1 MADLAFL
8 LDIRGVEGQVIT
20 DPSVTIRLARTDQPE
35 GRLWRFALAGAA
47 MPVRLN
53 DAPAGSP
60 LLLRITMTRY
70 QDVGMLAN
78 VQNGALEPLT
88 DRGVITAPRR
98 AEEWLPDFVKWA
110 DLPDGFV
117 PLKDT
122 LGASLAFQLGG
133 ASNGTLLDETAYDAV
148 RPDDEPA
155 ALAKMSLL
163 NLYSRLSIEAPPR
176 ARKNWFTRLGPLL
189 MATRERL
196 IAEVDDDF
204 FDLVKTINTSPPD
217 GYNRAGASLH
227 RKNFNAIPGVE
238 AVREMCSVKTD
249 DRKANL
255 QFTVARVRRN
265 GQSACL
271 VDLDMDEHGELIG
284 HTFDLFRHKRTGGT
298 NPIDI
303 HEILRDRFDVVD
315 FGYGLA
321 VKHPIGVVTSRVL
334 PG

>member
-1 MADLAFL
+1 MADLSFL
-8 LDIRGVEGQVIT
+8 LDIRTVEGEVIT
-20 DPSVTIRLARTDQPE
+20 DPLVTIRLARTDEPD

-60 LLLRITMTRY
+60 LLLRITTTRY
-70 QDVGMLAN
+70 QDVGMFAN
-78 VQNGALEPLT
+78 VRNGALELLKG
-88 DRGVITAPRR
+88 RSVITAPRR
-98 AEEWLPDFVKWA
+98 AEEWLSDFVKWA
-110 DLPDGFV
+110 DLPESFV
-117 PLKDT
+117 PLKVT
-122 LGASLAFQLGG
+122 LRASPAFQLGG
-133 ASNGTLLDETAYDAV
+133 ASNGAQLDEVAYDAV
-148 RPDDEPA
+148 RSDDEPA

-176 ARKNWFTRLGPLL
+176 ARKTWFARLGSLL
-189 MATRERL
+189 MATRERV

-204 FDLVKTINTSPPD
+204 FDLVSTLNKSRPD
-217 GYNRAGASLH
+217 GYNPAGASLH
-227 RKNFNAIPGVE
+227 RKNFSAIPGVE
-238 AVREMCSVKTD
+238 AVRDMCSVKTD

-255 QFTVARVRRN
+255 QFTVARARRN
-265 GQSACL
+265 GQPACL
-271 VDLDMDEHGELIG
+271 VDIDMDEHGELIG

-303 HEILRDRFDVVD
+303 HEILRHRFDVAD

-321 VKHPIGVVTSRVL
+321 VKHPIGAVTSRVL